1 METHFELSCS
11 SHSMLAACWRRV
23 VNICLMVRNVLCLTP
38 WYTSLQAGPF
48 WYSADMKNLIYQTCI
63 SWMKGL
69 FLHFSSHPQQGGAG
83 RKLCWWADRHG
94 TVHEAP
100 KHRKGGSSGIFVML
114 RTLTEPISSRLV
126 CPGVILEESVLLV
139 TLLHLLCICVRH
151 LFILPSVRLGFHN
164 CHALFCCC
172 HGYIHGKS
180 VCTCD

>member
-1 METHFELSCS
+1 M
-11 SHSMLAACWRRV
+11 
-23 VNICLMVRNVLCLTP
+23 NICLMVRNVLCLTP

-100 KHRKGGSSGIFVML
+100 KHRKGGSSGIFDVAYPH
-114 RTLTEPISSRLV
+114 RAYIKPSCSSRCYTGRV
-126 CPGVILEESVLLV
+126 CFAGNPPASA
-139 TLLHLLCICVRH
+139 LHLYPAFVYSPLSEIR
-151 LFILPSVRLGFHN
+151 FSQLPCSFLLLPWLHSR
-164 CHALFCCC
+164 
-172 HGYIHGKS
+172 
-180 VCTCD
+180 